1 MLRRFKATLRG
12 DSLKW
17 EDDRQNL
24 RGDTSGG
31 FDMAQALPKLFTF
44 EEFIAWLPE
53 NTLKRYELHDGII
66 VEMSQ
71 PSGKH
76 EKVTGFLAGEITV
89 EYKRLKLPYFIPKTV
104 LVKPPRKSS
113 GYSPD
118 VVLINDANLHN
129 EEFWEKESTVTQSE
143 SIPLVIEVVSTNW
156 EDDYYTKLGNYEA
169 MKIPEYWIV
178 DYAALGARKFIG
190 NPKQPTIS
198 IYNLVD
204 EEYQVAQF
212 RNFEPIISPTFPN
225 LNLTANQI
233 FNGAL

>member
-1 MLRRFKATLRG
+1 
-12 DSLKW
+12 
-17 EDDRQNL
+17 
-24 RGDTSGG
+24 
-31 FDMAQALPKLFTF
+31 MAQALPKLFTF

-53 NTLKRYELHDGII
+53 NTGKRYELHDGII

-71 PSGKH
+71 PTGKH
-76 EKVTGFLAGEITV
+76 EKVTGFLAGEITL
-89 EYKRLKLPYFIPKTV
+89 EYKRLKLPYFIPKTA
-104 LVKPPRKSS
+104 LVKPQRKSS
-113 GYSPD
+113 GYLPD
-118 VVLINDANLHN
+118 IVLINDANLHN
-129 EEFWEKESTVTQSE
+129 EELWEKESTVTQSE

-169 MKIPEYWIV
+169 MNIPEYWIV

-198 IYNLVD
+198 IYQLVD
-204 EEYQVAQF
+204 EEYQVTQF
-212 RNFEPIISPTFPN
+212 RNSQRIISPTFPD

>member
-1 MLRRFKATLRG
+1 MT
-12 DSLKW
+12 
-17 EDDRQNL
+17 Q
-24 RGDTSGG
+24 T
-31 FDMAQALPKLFTF
+31 LPKTLTF
-44 EEFIAWLPE
+44 EEFVEWLPE
-53 NTLKRYELHDGII
+53 NTGTRYELHDGII

-104 LVKPPRKSS
+104 LVKPANKSS
-113 GYSPD
+113 GYFPD
-118 VVLINDANLHN
+118 IVLINDANLHR
-129 EEFWEKESTVTQSE
+129 EELWEKESTVTQSE

-169 MKIPEYWIV
+169 MKIPEYWIA

-190 NPKQPTIS
+190 NPKQPTLS
-198 IYNLVD
+198 IYELVD
-204 EEYQVAQF
+204 GEYQITQF
-212 RNFEPIISPTFPN
+212 RGDERIVSPTFPN

-233 FNGAL
+233 FKGGL

>member
-1 MLRRFKATLRG
+1 
-12 DSLKW
+12 
-17 EDDRQNL
+17 
-24 RGDTSGG
+24 
-31 FDMAQALPKLFTF
+31 MAQALPKVFSF

-53 NTLKRYELHDGII
+53 SREKRYELHDGII
-66 VEMSQ
+66 VEMPQ

-89 EYKRLKLPYFIPKTV
+89 EYKRLHLPYFIPKTA

-118 VVLINDANLHN
+118 VILINDANLQN
-129 EEFWEKESTVTQSE
+129 EELWEKESTVTQSE
-143 SIPLVIEVVSTNW
+143 SIPLIIEVVSTNW

-198 IYNLVD
+198 IYHLVE
-204 EEYQVAQF
+204 EEYQVTQF
-212 RNFEPIISPTFPN
+212 RDSQILISQTFPG
-225 LNLTANQI
+225 LKLTANQI
-233 FNGAL
+233 FNCAL